1 VKLFTKIIIGVG
13 IIVIIVA
20 LFVLKTLRDAG
31 EFKTLVSHC
40 DCTCTSVKGAAGP
53 EDITVDPE
61 LKIAFI
67 SSDDRRAAQRGESV
81 QGAIYAYDLESPAT
95 PLKNLTPRMIFD
107 FHPHGIYLYRSPKK
121 KLLFVVNHRNDGH
134 FIEIFEFKDMM
145 LHHLESISGPLM
157 TSPNDLIAV
166 GPRQFYV
173 TNDHGATSPL
183 GMKAENYLQ
192 LAISYVLYYNG
203 SEFRRAVG
211 DIAYANG
218 IALSNDGKTVYVAS
232 PVGRL
237 IQVFD
242 RDKETEA
249 LRYRESI
256 DLGTGVDNLD
266 VDENG
271 NIWAGCHPKLLTF
284 VKHQNDPTKIAPSQ
298 ILKIV
303 PTGKG
308 AYDVKE
314 IYLNT
319 GEELS
324 SSTVAV
330 LYRDRMLIG
339 SVLDDH
345 ILDCILNK

>member
-1 VKLFTKIIIGVG
+1 MKLFTKILIGLG
-13 IIVIIVA
+13 IIVILLAI
-20 LFVLKTLRDAG
+20 FVLKTLRDAG
-31 EFKTLVSHC
+31 EFKTLTAHC

-61 LKIAFI
+61 LKITLI
-67 SSDDRRAAQRGESV
+67 SADDRRAAQRGERV
-81 QGAIYAYDLESPAT
+81 QGAIYAYYLASPAR
-95 PLKNLTPRMIFD
+95 PLKNLTPRLNFD
-107 FHPHGIYLYRSPKK
+107 FHPHGIYLYRSKNK
-121 KLLFVVNHRNDGH
+121 RLLFVVNHRDDGH
-134 FIEIFEFKDMM
+134 FIEIFTLKDMR

-173 TNDHGATSPL
+173 TNDHGATTPL
-183 GMKAENYLQ
+183 GKKAENYLQ

-203 SEFRRAVG
+203 KEFRKAAG

-232 PVGRL
+232 PVGCL

-242 RDKETEA
+242 RDKEAET
-249 LRYRESI
+249 LQYRESI

-266 VDENG
+266 VDEKG

-284 VKHQNDPTKIAPSQ
+284 VKHQNDPSKLAPSQ
-298 ILKIV
+298 ILKIL
-303 PTGKG
+303 PAGKG
-308 AYDVKE
+308 DYEVKE
-314 IYLNT
+314 IYLNN

-324 SSTVAV
+324 GSTVAV
-330 LYRDRMLIG
+330 LYRNRMLIG

-345 ILDCILNK
+345 ILDCTLKE

>member
-1 VKLFTKIIIGVG
+1 MKLFTKIVIGVG

-31 EFKTLVSHC
+31 EFKTLTAHC
-40 DCTCTSVKGAAGP
+40 DCTCTPVKGAAGP
-53 EDITVDPE
+53 EDIAVDPE

-67 SSDDRRAAQRGESV
+67 SADDRRAAQRGESV
-81 QGAIYAYDLESPAT
+81 QGAIYAYYLESPAT
-95 PLKNLTPRMIFD
+95 PLKNLTPRVIFD
-107 FHPHGIYLYRSPKK
+107 FHPHGISLYRSPGK
-121 KLLFVVNHRNDGH
+121 KLLFVINHRDDGH
-134 FIEIFEFKDMM
+134 FIEIFAFKDMR

-183 GMKAENYLQ
+183 GKKAENYLQ

-203 SEFRRAVG
+203 TEFRKAAG

-242 RDKETEA
+242 RDKNTET
-249 LRYRESI
+249 LKYRESI

-284 VKHQNDPTKIAPSQ
+284 VKHQNDPSKLAPSQ
-298 ILKIV
+298 ILKIIPV
-303 PTGKG
+303 GKG
-308 AYDVKE
+308 TYEVKE
-314 IYLNT
+314 IYLNN

-345 ILDCILNK
+345 ILDCTLKK

>member
-1 VKLFTKIIIGVG
+1 MKLFTKIIIG
-13 IIVIIVA
+13 ISIVVILVA

-31 EFKTLVSHC
+31 EFKTLTAHC
-40 DCTCTSVKGAAGP
+40 DCTCTPVKGAAGP
-53 EDITVDPE
+53 EDITVDPVMR
-61 LKIAFI
+61 IAFI
-67 SSDDRRAAQRGESV
+67 SADDRRAAQRGESV
-81 QGAIYAYDLESPAT
+81 QGAIYAYYLESPAT
-95 PLKNLTPRMIFD
+95 PLKNLTPRLIFD
-107 FHPHGIYLYRSPKK
+107 FHPHGIYLYRSPEK

-134 FIEIFEFKDMM
+134 FIEIFEFKNMK
-145 LHHLESISGPLM
+145 LYHLESISGPLM

-173 TNDHGATSPL
+173 TNDHGATSTL
-183 GMKAENYLQ
+183 GKKAENYLQ

-203 SEFRRAVG
+203 TEFRKAAG

-218 IALSNDGKTVYVAS
+218 IALSNDGGTVYVAS

-242 RDKETEA
+242 RDRETET
-249 LRYRESI
+249 LKYRENI

-266 VDENG
+266 VDLDG

-284 VKHQNDPTKIAPSQ
+284 VKHQNDPGKIAPSQ

-308 AYDVKE
+308 TYEVKE
-314 IYLNT
+314 MYLNT
-319 GEELS
+319 GEEIA

-330 LYRDRMLIG
+330 LYRNRMLIG

-345 ILDCILNK
+345 ILDCTLDK